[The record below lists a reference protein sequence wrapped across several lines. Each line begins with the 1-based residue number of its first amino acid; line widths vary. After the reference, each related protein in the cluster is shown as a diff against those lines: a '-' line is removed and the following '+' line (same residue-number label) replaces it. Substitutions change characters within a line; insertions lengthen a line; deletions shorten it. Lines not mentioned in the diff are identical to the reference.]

1 MRISLALPLFL
12 AALAAPED
20 PAQPEIRLPR
30 ASHTVAPGGLA
41 VELTSTG
48 GIVLA
53 GAPVSLAKLAAALEK
68 GVSQREREKEPP
80 HASPLRLR
88 LRVDERAPWRH
99 VQWLLLAAAQAK
111 IYRTEFGT
119 RGEGGGEGA
128 LPAWLPMDRGIVPGR
143 AEDGDAR
150 VRIRIVVDGER
161 AAKFGPAGEEKSVK
175 EPAGVAF
182 LLGARRT
189 KDRDELSGWI
199 AVEIATAQCGGTALE
214 WEIAADARIPFG
226 DVARLLDTLR
236 GLGVDAPTF
245 YGTALPSEDRRA
257 APSLP
262 YPAD

>member
-119 RGEGGGEGA
+119 RGEGGGEGIA
-128 LPAWLPMDRGIVPGR
+128 VNGRRVSGVPS
-143 AEDGDAR
+143 AP
-150 VRIRIVVDGER
+150 
-161 AAKFGPAGEEKSVK
+161 FGPLLVGRGE
-175 EPAGVAF
+175 AF
-182 LLGARRT
+182 VLG
-189 KDRDELSGWI
+189 DNPEVSRDSRHFGAI
-199 AVEIATAQCGGTALE
+199 AIDTIIGRPLYVFWSSRWGRIGT
-214 WEIAADARIPFG
+214 
-226 DVARLLDTLR
+226 TLR
-236 GLGVDAPTF
+236 
-245 YGTALPSEDRRA
+245 
-257 APSLP
+257 
-262 YPAD
+262 